1 MNPLLN
7 TTRALAF
14 GTFIWSCSVAALAD
28 IQTTINVLK
37 NHPQVLG
44 EQAKGLASDARVAQQ
59 SAQWLPNISLSTD
72 GGRRIFGSAGS
83 SQARSLGNNDFVD
96 VVVTGRQLLYDFGAV
111 DGYIDEAEYRSQ
123 ADAFLDEI
131 ALNQLVGDLVQFT
144 LQYQIEQERSQIIFG
159 LLEPLKEQ
167 AELSKQRYEAGVST
181 GDDYRRLQMD
191 IDRLNRDQVEV
202 ERRLKDIAQKL
213 AEQFAL
219 NTEAAIELSTA
230 LAELPVLELD
240 RERLS
245 DQSRRLRELAALS
258 RVSAAEA
265 ERKPRI
271 ELELELRGFDV
282 TDNLISENELTGN
295 LQVTMPFFDGGALRA
310 KAEVAEFERAV
321 VQQEMAF
328 EQRVLRERTAQIN
341 EELASLE
348 AVQASLKEQRTTA
361 AEALQMALDRQG
373 KTAVEIS
380 QINTGLM
387 SIYQIDSELLD
398 ARLRASQL
406 DLELNTLNER
416 WPAKV
421 DQVVVALEK

>member
-1 MNPLLN
+1 
-7 TTRALAF
+7 
-14 GTFIWSCSVAALAD
+14 
-28 IQTTINVLK
+28 
-37 NHPQVLG
+37 
-44 EQAKGLASDARVAQQ
+44 
-59 SAQWLPNISLSTD
+59 
-72 GGRRIFGSAGS
+72 
-83 SQARSLGNNDFVD
+83 
-96 VVVTGRQLLYDFGAV
+96 
-111 DGYIDEAEYRSQ
+111 
-123 ADAFLDEI
+123 
-131 ALNQLVGDLVQFT
+131 
-144 LQYQIEQERSQIIFG
+144 
-159 LLEPLKEQ
+159 
-167 AELSKQRYEAGVST
+167 
-181 GDDYRRLQMD
+181 MD

-219 NTEAAIELSTA
+219 NTEAAIELSDA
-230 LAELPVLELD
+230 LSDLPVLELE

-348 AVQASLKEQRTTA
+348 AVRASLQEQRTTA

-398 ARLRASQL
+398 ARLRTSQL
-406 DLELNTLNER
+406 DLELITLNER

-421 DQVVVALEK
+421 DQVVVALEN